1 MKFTAGQEVWV
12 IERDEM
18 EEAYDVS
25 GYIFITEVMGVAI
38 VHPFLGDCGEIDE
51 ILYHMLEETR
61 ERFDCEVM
69 AYPIV
74 DCYETLEDAKSAME
88 DEE

>member
-1 MKFTAGQEVWV
+1 MKFTSGQEVWV

-18 EEAYDVS
+18 DEAYDVS

-51 ILYHMLEETR
+51 ILDHMLEETR
-61 ERFDCEVM
+61 EIYGCEVM

-74 DCYETLEDAKSAME
+74 DCYETLKAAESALE
-88 DEE
+88 DE